1 MTNLSNPHS
10 YTIQDLRRD
19 LDKIETAISDLNN
32 TLNYLSSQ
40 INNQEVEV
48 GAADLDDWLKNEILL
63 ELQRIRSKLS

>member
-63 ELQRIRSKLS
+63 ELQQIRSKLS